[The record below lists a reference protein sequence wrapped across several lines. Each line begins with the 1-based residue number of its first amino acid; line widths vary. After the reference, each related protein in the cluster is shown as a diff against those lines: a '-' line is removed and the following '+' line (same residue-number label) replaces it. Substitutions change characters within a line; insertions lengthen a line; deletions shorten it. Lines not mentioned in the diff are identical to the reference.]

1 MGAVSGNSNCS
12 LINANA
18 TGELLVEIS
27 TRFAISLPLGFAV
40 RDGVPRGRESGETI
54 EIYLN
59 LDALFLLAAGDPK
72 EALTLRPLW
81 NQR

>member
-1 MGAVSGNSNCS
+1 MGAVSVNLGCT
-12 LINANA
+12 LINANS
-18 TGELLVEIS
+18 TGELLALIS
-27 TRFAISLPLGFAV
+27 TRSAFIINLGFAV

-59 LDALFLLAAGDPK
+59 LDALFHLAAGDPK